1 MTVDGIARKVKR
13 ARTSLYRRWP
23 SKRHLVAYSVLS
35 EMGEN
40 PAADTG
46 SLREDLE
53 AAVGTLLHAF
63 AGPLGQALAGLVAD
77 MAQDTELADIMRQQV
92 LAARRESMR
101 EAFARA
107 KARREI
113 RDDLQMEVM
122 LDMLTG
128 PFYFRALF
136 GHAPISRRMTR
147 EVVEY
152 VLRVAARS

>member
-1 MTVDGIARKVKR
+1 MHCPQGQTRPHE
-13 ARTSLYRRWP
+13 LYRRWP

-46 SLREDLE
+46 SLRDDSRRRS
-53 AAVGTLLHAF
+53 GRYCTHSQDRW
-63 AGPLGQALAGLVAD
+63 AGARGAVAD

-107 KARREI
+107 KARCEI

-136 GHAPISRRMTR
+136 WHAPMSR
-147 EVVEY
+147 
-152 VLRVAARS
+152 A